1 MFSSLLPP
9 YFRVP
14 SSLSREDHTIWGNAL
29 EVHFLICH
37 SEDGPTPPHLAFS
50 LGKSTGVLQGEMKRC
65 SWFRHLPASIV
76 AFQPAL
82 RTLAH
87 PISQEY
93 LQDTLQQW
101 IRM

>member
-1 MFSSLLPP
+1 MIF
-9 YFRVP
+9 
-14 SSLSREDHTIWGNAL
+14 GNAL
-29 EVHFLICH
+29 KVHFLICH
-37 SEDGPTPPHLAFS
+37 SEDGPAPPHQAFS
-50 LGKSTGVLQGEMKRC
+50 LGKGAGVLQGEMRLC

-101 IRM
+101 IHM